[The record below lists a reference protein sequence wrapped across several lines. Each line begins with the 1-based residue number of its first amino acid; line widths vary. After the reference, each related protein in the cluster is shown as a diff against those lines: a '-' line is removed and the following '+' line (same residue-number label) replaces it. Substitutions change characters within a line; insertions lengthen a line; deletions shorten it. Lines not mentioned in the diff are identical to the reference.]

1 MNTGLTCPAD
11 GPFSLKVKTTLITDS
26 LKGGEPLVEVVDNF
40 LKNRRLA
47 SLLEGKVGPGTLVL
61 ATFDLHT
68 DIDNRPVAKAM
79 LRSILNYMNS
89 SDFNPAELS
98 GFEDMQDVFGTAGNT
113 KQEASGIYSSAFINT
128 KGVGRENR

>member
-1 MNTGLTCPAD
+1 M
-11 GPFSLKVKTTLITDS
+11 
-26 LKGGEPLVEVVDNF
+26 
-40 LKNRRLA
+40 A
-47 SLLEGKVGPGTLVL
+47 SLLEGKVSPGTLVL

-113 KQEASGIYSSAFINT
+113 KQEVSGIYSSAFINT